1 MAEKYITLKAK
12 DFLSVDLESKD
23 NVGDNVGDSIKP
35 ENIVIGDLESGI
47 QRIIKNDKHESGS
60 EYSDSYSDDLSHDDD
75 DDGLRRDDSVNIKKK
90 YVQSIGDT
98 DSSGAGVRGA
108 VPPPDIGANKLDM
121 EKEYNGVPDNLTE
134 ALVNDKH
141 VSYHKVKFSAVRN
154 KIDEQFETDVVSRTS
169 AHLDIIASYLRCQ
182 KILYMESSHFTSIR
196 LNFLMLPTIF
206 ISAGCS
212 VLAGAIDHLFYGALI
227 ISVLNAFA
235 AFLLS
240 IVNYLKL
247 DAASEAHKISSHQYD
262 KLQTQIEFLSGNTL
276 LFSEASVLRHK
287 NKLMRTQSEY
297 KNFVNDDEC
306 KKSFDEEMSKQEE
319 LMKKVRGE
327 IKIIEDKIKEIKETN
342 QFLVPRQIRYRYP
355 IIYNTNIFTLIKKIY
370 DYRTKVIANL
380 KEIKNELRFIN
391 AFQKKQ
397 ESNGVDYMNKETMSK
412 LSHRLTSLYRSK
424 KECVDTILFL
434 TTAFSQI
441 DRMFQREIF
450 NANLKK
456 KHWLLCFFSP
466 WLDFIPCCK
475 LNIIEPEKVN
485 PFLYKLIVFEFD
497 DISLY
502 SDIHNDNRGGR
513 MKFFN
518 WLGKNKGDK
527 PLDYIQNIM
536 EDEHVCR
543 VSKQAKMGHMHIHQ
557 DDNSGYNKD
566 DRNNC
571 SIM

>member
-1 MAEKYITLKAK
+1 MTEKKDAKLPHSYIDLHGD
-12 DFLSVDLESKD
+12 DFLSINLEDHLGAK
-23 NVGDNVGDSIKP
+23 NVVMEDIEK
-35 ENIVIGDLESGI
+35 GI
-47 QRIIKNDKHESGS
+47 QRVMKNDKHESGS

-75 DDGLRRDDSVNIKKK
+75 DEGLRGGNNDP
-90 YVQSIGDT
+90 VQGSGESGGS
-98 DSSGAGVRGA
+98 SSGEREFVGA
-108 VPPPDIGANKLDM
+108 
-121 EKEYNGVPDNLTE
+121 PDNLTE
-134 ALVNDKH
+134 ALVNDKK
-141 VSYHKVKFSAVRN
+141 VSYHKVKFSAVRD

-196 LNFLMLPTIF
+196 LNCLMLPTIF

-276 LFSEASVLRHK
+276 LFSEASVLKHK
-287 NKLMRTQSEY
+287 NKLLRTQNEY
-297 KNFVNDDEC
+297 KNFINKEEC
-306 KKSFDEEMSKQEE
+306 KKSFDEEMAKQEE
-319 LMKKVRGE
+319 LMNKVRGE

-397 ESNGVDYMNKETMSK
+397 ENEGVRDYVNRETTAK
-412 LSHRLTSLYRSK
+412 LSHRLTTLYRSK

-450 NANLKK
+450 NANMKK
-456 KHWLLCFFSP
+456 KHWLLWFFSP

-502 SDIHNDNRGGR
+502 SDIQCENSGSR
-513 MKFFN
+513 MKFFS
-518 WLGKNKGDK
+518 WLHKHKGNK

-536 EDEHVCR
+536 EDEYAIR
-543 VSKQAKMGHMHIHQ
+543 LSKQAKMAQLPPEHAAADYSHRE
-557 DDNSGYNKD
+557 NKC
-566 DRNNC
+566 R
-571 SIM
+571 IM

>member
-1 MAEKYITLKAK
+1 MSQKKTTETPKKYITLQS
-12 DFLSVDLESKD
+12 DDMLSINLGGENVVVDDIET
-23 NVGDNVGDSIKP
+23 
-35 ENIVIGDLESGI
+35 GI

-75 DDGLRRDDSVNIKKK
+75 DEGLRGGTNTNNTHVS
-90 YVQSIGDT
+90 GH
-98 DSSGAGVRGA
+98 SSSSNG
-108 VPPPDIGANKLDM
+108 
-121 EKEYNGVPDNLTE
+121 EKEYVGAPDNLTE
-134 ALVNDKH
+134 ALVNDKN

-196 LNFLMLPTIF
+196 LNCLMLPTIF

-212 VLAGAIDHLFYGALI
+212 VLAGAIDHLVYGALI

-276 LFSEASVLRHK
+276 LFSEASVLKHK
-287 NKLMRTQSEY
+287 NKLLRTQNEY
-297 KNFVNDDEC
+297 KDFINKEEC
-306 KKSFDEEMSKQEE
+306 KKNFEEEMAKQEE
-319 LMKKVRGE
+319 LMDKVRGE

-370 DYRTKVIANL
+370 DYKTKVIANL

-397 ESNGVDYMNKETMSK
+397 ASGGGDYINKETTTK
-412 LSHRLTSLYRSK
+412 LSHRLTTLYRSK

-450 NANLKK
+450 NANLRK
-456 KHWLLCFFSP
+456 KHWLLWFFSP

-475 LNIIEPEKVN
+475 LNIIEPERVN

-497 DISLY
+497 DINLY
-502 SDIHNDNRGGR
+502 SDIHSDVGGGR
-513 MKFFN
+513 MKFFS

-536 EDEHVCR
+536 EDEHVNR
-543 VSKQAKMGHMHIHQ
+543 ISKQGKIHEFHFENEHQ
-557 DDNSGYNKD
+557 SK
-566 DRNNC
+566 NNC
-571 SIM
+571 IIM

>member
-1 MAEKYITLKAK
+1 MSQKKTTETPKKYITLQS
-12 DFLSVDLESKD
+12 DDMLSINLGGENVVVDDIET
-23 NVGDNVGDSIKP
+23 
-35 ENIVIGDLESGI
+35 GI

-75 DDGLRRDDSVNIKKK
+75 DEGLRGGTNTNNTQFS
-90 YVQSIGDT
+90 GH
-98 DSSGAGVRGA
+98 SSSSNG
-108 VPPPDIGANKLDM
+108 
-121 EKEYNGVPDNLTE
+121 EKEYVGAPDNLTE
-134 ALVNDKH
+134 ALVNDKN

-196 LNFLMLPTIF
+196 LNCLMLPTIF

-212 VLAGAIDHLFYGALI
+212 VLAGAIDHLVYGALI

-276 LFSEASVLRHK
+276 LFSEASVLKHK
-287 NKLMRTQSEY
+287 NKLLRTQNEY
-297 KNFVNDDEC
+297 KDFINKEEC
-306 KKSFDEEMSKQEE
+306 KKNFEEEMAKQEE
-319 LMKKVRGE
+319 LMDKVRGE

-370 DYRTKVIANL
+370 DYKTKVIANL

-397 ESNGVDYMNKETMSK
+397 ASGDGDYINKDTTTK
-412 LSHRLTSLYRSK
+412 LSHRLTTLYRSK

-450 NANLKK
+450 NANLRK
-456 KHWLLCFFSP
+456 KHWLLWFFSP

-475 LNIIEPEKVN
+475 LNIIEPERVN

-497 DISLY
+497 DINLY
-502 SDIHNDNRGGR
+502 SDIHSDVGGGR
-513 MKFFN
+513 MKFFS

-536 EDEHVCR
+536 EDEHVNR
-543 VSKQAKMGHMHIHQ
+543 ISKQGKIHEFHFENEHQ
-557 DDNSGYNKD
+557 SKS
-566 DRNNC
+566 NC
-571 SIM
+571 IIM

>member
-1 MAEKYITLKAK
+1 MSEKNHSDEKYITLN
-12 DFLSVDLESKD
+12 SKD
-23 NVGDNVGDSIKP
+23 LLSINID
-35 ENIVIGDLESGI
+35 ENIVIGDIESGI

-60 EYSDSYSDDLSHDDD
+60 EYSDSYSDDLSQDDD
-75 DDGLRRDDSVNIKKK
+75 DESLRLSDTVHENNK
-90 YVQSIGDT
+90 YSSGDT
-98 DSSGAGVRGA
+98 DSSGIGNVNGKEY
-108 VPPPDIGANKLDM
+108 IGA
-121 EKEYNGVPDNLTE
+121 PDNLTE
-134 ALVNDKH
+134 ALVNDKN

-196 LNFLMLPTIF
+196 LNCLMLPTIF

-212 VLAGAIDHLFYGALI
+212 VLAGSMDHLVYGALI
-227 ISVLNAFA
+227 ISILNAFA

-276 LFSEASVLRHK
+276 LFSEASVLKHK
-287 NKLMRTQSEY
+287 NKLMRTQNEY
-297 KNFVNDDEC
+297 KEFVNKEDC
-306 KKSFDEEMSKQEE
+306 KKSFDEEMVKQDE
-319 LMKKVRGE
+319 LMDKVRGE

-397 ESNGVDYMNKETMSK
+397 HFGGGDYINKDTTVK
-412 LSHRLTSLYRSK
+412 LSHRLTILYKSK

-441 DRMFQREIF
+441 DRMFQKEIF

-456 KHWLLCFFSP
+456 KHWILWFFSP
-466 WLDFIPCCK
+466 WMDFIPCCK
-475 LNIIEPEKVN
+475 LNIIEPERVN

-497 DISLY
+497 DIKLY
-502 SDIHNDNRGGR
+502 GDMHHDLGSGGR

-518 WLGKNKGDK
+518 WMGRHKCEK

-536 EDEHVCR
+536 EEENANRLFKNV
-543 VSKQAKMGHMHIHQ
+543 KMNHLQ
-557 DDNSGYNKD
+557 YNNPHNDGGKSF
-566 DRNNC
+566 C
-571 SIM
+571 CVM

>member
-1 MAEKYITLKAK
+1 MTEKKDAKLAQSYIDLHGD
-12 DFLSVDLESKD
+12 DFLSINLEDHLNAK
-23 NVGDNVGDSIKP
+23 NVVMEDIEK
-35 ENIVIGDLESGI
+35 GI
-47 QRIIKNDKHESGS
+47 QRVIKNDKHESGS
-60 EYSDSYSDDLSHDDD
+60 EYSDSYSDDLSHDDE
-75 DDGLRRDDSVNIKKK
+75 DDGLRGGTEPAQGSGH
-90 YVQSIGDT
+90 SGSA
-98 DSSGAGVRGA
+98 SSGDREYVGA
-108 VPPPDIGANKLDM
+108 
-121 EKEYNGVPDNLTE
+121 PDNLTE
-134 ALVNDKH
+134 ALVNDRN

-212 VLAGAIDHLFYGALI
+212 VLAGAIDHLLYGALI

-276 LFSEASVLRHK
+276 LFSEASVLKHK
-287 NKLMRTQSEY
+287 NKLLRTQNEY
-297 KNFVNDDEC
+297 KNFMNKEEC
-306 KKSFDEEMSKQEE
+306 KKSFDEEMAKQEE
-319 LMKKVRGE
+319 LMDKVRGE

-397 ESNGVDYMNKETMSK
+397 ENGGRDYVNRETATK
-412 LSHRLTSLYRSK
+412 LSHRLTTLYRSK

-450 NANLKK
+450 NANMKK
-456 KHWLLCFFSP
+456 KHWLLWFFSP

-497 DISLY
+497 DINLY
-502 SDIHNDNRGGR
+502 SDIHCDSRAGGR
-513 MKFFN
+513 MKFFS

-536 EDEHVCR
+536 EDEYALR
-543 VSKQAKMGHMHIHQ
+543 LAKQARLAHLPPE
-557 DDNSGYNKD
+557 NAANYNHRESKC
-566 DRNNC
+566 R
-571 SIM
+571 IM

>member
-1 MAEKYITLKAK
+1 MAEEKKIITLSAEELTVKL
-12 DFLSVDLESKD
+12 DD
-23 NVGDNVGDSIKP
+23 NNNNEPFDIEK
-35 ENIVIGDLESGI
+35 GI

-60 EYSDSYSDDLSHDDD
+60 EYSDSYSDDLSVDNDDD
-75 DDGLRRDDSVNIKKK
+75 IVSNSKTTDGNS
-90 YVQSIGDT
+90 QEQ
-98 DSSGAGVRGA
+98 
-108 VPPPDIGANKLDM
+108 VPIYHCAPN
-121 EKEYNGVPDNLTE
+121 NLTE
-134 ALVNDKH
+134 ALVDNKQ
-141 VSYHKVKFSAVRN
+141 VRYHKVKFSAVKK
-154 KIDEQFETDVVSRTS
+154 KIDEQFETDIVSRTS

-196 LNFLMLPTIF
+196 LNLLMLPTIF

-212 VLAGAIDHLFYGALI
+212 VLAGSIDHLEFGSI
-227 ISVLNAFA
+227 IIACLNAFA

-276 LFSEASVLRHK
+276 LFSEASELKHK

-297 KNFVNDDEC
+297 KEFMN
-306 KKSFDEEMSKQEE
+306 DEELKKNFDSEMLKQSE
-319 LMKKVRGE
+319 LMEQVREE
-327 IKIIEDKIKEIKETN
+327 IKVIENKIKEIKETN

-391 AFQKKQ
+391 AFKKKQ
-397 ESNGVDYMNKETMSK
+397 EEDGEFVNKDTANK
-412 LSHRLTSLYRSK
+412 LSHRLSLLYRSK

-450 NANLKK
+450 NANLKRK
-456 KHWLLCFFSP
+456 YWLRWFFHP
-466 WLDFIPCCK
+466 WLDFIPCFR
-475 LNIIEPEKVN
+475 LDLVEPERVN
-485 PFLYKLIVFEFD
+485 PFLYKLIVYEFD
-497 DISLY
+497 DIKLY
-502 SDIHNDNRGGR
+502 TDYKDVDNPNRSRFFSWLHN
-513 MKFFN
+513 KH
-518 WLGKNKGDK
+518 KNK

-536 EDEHVCR
+536 EEEQASR
-543 VSKQAKMGHMHIHQ
+543 VSKQNHPPQRKL
-557 DDNSGYNKD
+557 
-566 DRNNC
+566 
-571 SIM
+571 